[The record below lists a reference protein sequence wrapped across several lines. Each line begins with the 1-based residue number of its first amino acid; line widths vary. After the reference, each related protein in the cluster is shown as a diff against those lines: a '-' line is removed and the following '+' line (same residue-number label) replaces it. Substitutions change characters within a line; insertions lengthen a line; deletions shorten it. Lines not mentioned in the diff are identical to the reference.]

1 MLFVRVTK
9 LFLTATT
16 STGNKED
23 VIRTSAGGD
32 VVAPGIGDF
41 DSTNN

>member
-1 MLFVRVTK
+1 MKKREFHEIE
-9 LFLTATT
+9 LTII
-16 STGNKED
+16 SMEEED